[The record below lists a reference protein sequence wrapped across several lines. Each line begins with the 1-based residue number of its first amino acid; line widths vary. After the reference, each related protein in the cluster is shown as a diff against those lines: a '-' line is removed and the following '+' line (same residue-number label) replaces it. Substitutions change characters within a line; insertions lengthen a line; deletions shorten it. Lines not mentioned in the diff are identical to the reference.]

1 MSLLPLFGISSAFAS
16 GTAASSGTHTGLLGG
31 PLPMF
36 VLIAVVFY
44 FLLIRPQKK
53 RAQAQKKLIADI
65 AVGDEVA
72 SIGGIVGTIESLNEQ
87 FVVLRTSESATIT
100 LKKGAIDS
108 VLPKGTQADLAQAD
122 E

>member
-16 GTAASSGTHTGLLGG
+16 GTAASAGTHGGLLGG

-36 VLIAVVFY
+36 ILIALVFY
-44 FLLIRPQKK
+44 FLLIRPQQK

-72 SIGGIVGTIESLNEQ
+72 SIGGIVGTIESLNDQ
-87 FVVLRTSESATIT
+87 FVVLRISESATLT

-108 VLPKGTQADLAQAD
+108 ILPKGTQADLAQAD
-122 E
+122 D